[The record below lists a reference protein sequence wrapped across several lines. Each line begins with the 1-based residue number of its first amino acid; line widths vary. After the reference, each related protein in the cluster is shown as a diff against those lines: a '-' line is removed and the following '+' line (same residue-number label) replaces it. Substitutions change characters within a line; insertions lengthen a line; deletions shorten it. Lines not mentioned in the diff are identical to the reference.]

1 MIRILLWVIVAYIIY
16 QFVFKFLIPLITVS
30 RQMKR
35 QIRDF
40 QQQSGF
46 GQENYRPYNQQHRA
60 SEEKKKDDKVG
71 EYIDF
76 EEIKE
81 K

>member
-1 MIRILLWVIVAYIIY
+1 MIRILLWVILAYVIY
-16 QFVFKFLIPLITVS
+16 QFVFKFIIPLVRVS

-40 QQQSGF
+40 QQQAGF
-46 GQENYRPYNQQHRA
+46 GKEHYRQYNQQQRGQA
-60 SEEKKKDDKVG
+60 EKKSADKAG